1 MRRESGQN
9 RAPHIDPRRPGAS
22 STGLPS
28 PNRQITWDRRK
39 SWLPKP
45 PSPPPPEF
53 PHGLDGVAA
62 RETVLV
68 PEAVEDALRSVPLLA
83 VAGPIVFQ
91 DPIDDSRERTQLWP
105 PRRRASAIPWRHR
118 ERQHLTDRLAVYT
131 KHPRGL
137 AGAHPLD
144 MTRPPN
150 PCVQLHPIHPPR
162 LPVRATLTEGYT
174 RSHFGPPQ
182 PDRPAASV
190 GDYCSAV
197 LRRRRCRINIRGKV
211 ADLASRMGSSARHA
225 TECRPHG
232 PFTILAAPDASS
244 SAEQFQRGPVR
255 NRQMVRTGL
264 NRRSLLAPTCF
275 L

>member
-1 MRRESGQN
+1 MGEWHEHLTR
-9 RAPHIDPRRPGAS
+9 
-22 STGLPS
+22 
-28 PNRQITWDRRK
+28 
-39 SWLPKP
+39 PKP
-45 PSPPPPEF
+45 LLTNVVL
-53 PHGLDGVAA
+53 HDGVAA

-197 LRRRRCRINIRGKV
+197 LMCRPSQPGGDRGHVFVSPESPPCDVSQNGRPTIYLLNHMVPIDAYRTLRR
-211 ADLASRMGSSARHA
+211 LASVSCICKIARCETA
-225 TECRPHG
+225 
-232 PFTILAAPDASS
+232 
-244 SAEQFQRGPVR
+244 VR
-255 NRQMVRTGL
+255 
-264 NRRSLLAPTCF
+264 
-275 L
+275 

>member
-1 MRRESGQN
+1 MGEWHEHLTR
-9 RAPHIDPRRPGAS
+9 
-22 STGLPS
+22 
-28 PNRQITWDRRK
+28 
-39 SWLPKP
+39 PKP
-45 PSPPPPEF
+45 LLTNVVL
-53 PHGLDGVAA
+53 HDGVAA

-197 LRRRRCRINIRGKV
+197 LKFPSPPKLPPPRRTGTAPVYHATRARRSAAGGRMQTGRVGASGRRARKDARRRT
-211 ADLASRMGSSARHA
+211 M
-225 TECRPHG
+225 P
-232 PFTILAAPDASS
+232 
-244 SAEQFQRGPVR
+244 
-255 NRQMVRTGL
+255 
-264 NRRSLLAPTCF
+264 
-275 L
+275 

>member
-1 MRRESGQN
+1 MRRVSGQN

-22 STGLPS
+22 STELPS

-53 PHGLDGVAA
+53 PHGLHGVAA

-197 LRRRRCRINIRGKV
+197 LTGTLARGAIGAGSVSSRRRLCTGVRRIVEFRQTSYAALERVLSGC
-211 ADLASRMGSSARHA
+211 ASTAMIVSG
-225 TECRPHG
+225 E
-232 PFTILAAPDASS
+232 
-244 SAEQFQRGPVR
+244 
-255 NRQMVRTGL
+255 
-264 NRRSLLAPTCF
+264 
-275 L
+275 

>member
-1 MRRESGQN
+1 MRRVSGQN

-22 STGLPS
+22 STELPS

-197 LRRRRCRINIRGKV
+197 LTCGGNNSIGAWKTPKISAPAWLELVTTWLNNI
-211 ADLASRMGSSARHA
+211 L
-225 TECRPHG
+225 
-232 PFTILAAPDASS
+232 
-244 SAEQFQRGPVR
+244 
-255 NRQMVRTGL
+255 RQLT
-264 NRRSLLAPTCF
+264 NS
-275 L
+275 

>member
-1 MRRESGQN
+1 MRFAVCRCL
-9 RAPHIDPRRPGAS
+9 RWLVRS
-22 STGLPS
+22 SS
-28 PNRQITWDRRK
+28 KN
-39 SWLPKP
+39 
-45 PSPPPPEF
+45 
-53 PHGLDGVAA
+53 
-62 RETVLV
+62 
-68 PEAVEDALRSVPLLA
+68 
-83 VAGPIVFQ
+83 
-91 DPIDDSRERTQLWP
+91 PIDDSRERTQLWP

-174 RSHFGPPQ
+174 GSHFGPPQ

-197 LRRRRCRINIRGKV
+197 LRRADAINRRDTRSGTGREGAPRSIRWRRYLGGNARRDLSPEYTLPHPSVDHVGRHRRC
-211 ADLASRMGSSARHA
+211 
-225 TECRPHG
+225 
-232 PFTILAAPDASS
+232 
-244 SAEQFQRGPVR
+244 
-255 NRQMVRTGL
+255 
-264 NRRSLLAPTCF
+264 
-275 L
+275 

>member
-1 MRRESGQN
+1 MRFAVCRCL
-9 RAPHIDPRRPGAS
+9 RWLVRS
-22 STGLPS
+22 SS
-28 PNRQITWDRRK
+28 KI
-39 SWLPKP
+39 
-45 PSPPPPEF
+45 
-53 PHGLDGVAA
+53 
-62 RETVLV
+62 
-68 PEAVEDALRSVPLLA
+68 RSMIPVN
-83 VAGPIVFQ
+83 GP
-91 DPIDDSRERTQLWP
+91 QLWP

-197 LRRRRCRINIRGKV
+197 LTPDRALAITHAVGIQNRCVRSAVRHHSSLTNWRSIV
-211 ADLASRMGSSARHA
+211 AAGHLMTARQRA
-225 TECRPHG
+225 KLP
-232 PFTILAAPDASS
+232 P
-244 SAEQFQRGPVR
+244 QRGHAEPH
-255 NRQMVRTGL
+255 
-264 NRRSLLAPTCF
+264 
-275 L
+275 

>member
-1 MRRESGQN
+1 MRFAVCRCL
-9 RAPHIDPRRPGAS
+9 RWLVRS
-22 STGLPS
+22 S
-28 PNRQITWDRRK
+28 
-39 SWLPKP
+39 
-45 PSPPPPEF
+45 
-53 PHGLDGVAA
+53 
-62 RETVLV
+62 
-68 PEAVEDALRSVPLLA
+68 
-83 VAGPIVFQ
+83 FQ

-197 LRRRRCRINIRGKV
+197 LNQVV
-211 ADLASRMGSSARHA
+211 AVQVGQHQGVDVTPGEAGLDQPMGDPGAAVDQHMAAAMADHLGRAVAPGVDYRTAGAEQSEAHFIKARSSAQPCMHTTGAPAKR
-225 TECRPHG
+225 
-232 PFTILAAPDASS
+232 LAAPSRGLEDALGS
-244 SAEQFQRGPVR
+244 
-255 NRQMVRTGL
+255 RQKSRKE
-264 NRRSLLAPTCF
+264 RSLRERLGCLSLRRALASIWRMRSRVTENC
-275 L
+275 